1 MISLLAL
8 VPYSRRSSALLGAG
22 FAIVLGFAPVVVSTS
37 ALAELRVG
45 GNANA
50 VTIDAQNTP
59 IREILDTLGKTFDVR
74 FQSTANLEKQ
84 ITGTYEGS
92 LSKVLIRI
100 LEGYSVV
107 MKTSK
112 EGIQVTVL
120 GTKNASGVA
129 ASAVSPASTVV
140 VADTVA
146 QAAPPALAG
155 NNVETPLPTTASSN
169 ASTTL
174 MAVAEGPAPPVP
186 TAGAADSANTM
197 QVRPSTV
204 APPMPVVGSTQA
216 AFPIGKA
223 TTSLPPVPS
232 SSGVQT
238 PVPQPGAGTAP
249 APLAK

>member
-8 VPYSRRSSALLGAG
+8 VPYSQRSSALLGAG
-22 FAIVLGFAPVVVSTS
+22 FAILLGFAPVVVSTS

-129 ASAVSPASTVV
+129 AAAVSPASTVA

-174 MAVAEGPAPPVP
+174 MVVAEGPAPPVP

-249 APLAK
+249 APVAK

>member
-1 MISLLAL
+1 MISLSAL

-22 FAIVLGFAPVVVSTS
+22 FAIVLGFAPAVVSTP

-100 LEGYSVV
+100 LEGYSVI

-129 ASAVSPASTVV
+129 AAAVSPASTVA

-155 NNVETPLPTTASSN
+155 NNAETPLPTTASSN
-169 ASTTL
+169 ASMAL
-174 MAVAEGPAPPVP
+174 MVVAEGPAPPVP
-186 TAGAADSANTM
+186 TAGAPDSANTM

-204 APPMPVVGSTQA
+204 APPTPVVGSSQA

-223 TTSLPPVPS
+223 TTSLPPVPT
-232 SSGVQT
+232 SSGAQT

-249 APLAK
+249 APVAK

>member
-120 GTKNASGVA
+120 GTKNASGA
-129 ASAVSPASTVV
+129 AAVSPASTVA

-174 MAVAEGPAPPVP
+174 MVVAEGPAPPVP

-249 APLAK
+249 APVAK